1 MKHNLYFNNKN
12 VTGELI
18 KKYRQL
24 RKISG
29 EKLCAKLALL
39 GITLYAS
46 DIYSIE
52 NNLRTIR
59 DFELIAICK
68 ILSIDFSELNQYI
81 ELD

>member
-1 MKHNLYFNNKN
+1 MKQNLYFDNKN

-18 KKYRQL
+18 KKYR
-24 RKISG
+24 ISG

-39 GITLYAS
+39 GITLYNN